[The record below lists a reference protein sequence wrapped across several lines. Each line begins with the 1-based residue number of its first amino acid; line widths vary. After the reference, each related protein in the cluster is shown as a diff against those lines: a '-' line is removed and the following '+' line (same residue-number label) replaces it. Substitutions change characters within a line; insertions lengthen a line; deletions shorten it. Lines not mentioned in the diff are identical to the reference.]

1 MSHIEPFISC
11 SDSVSKTQ
19 MKWLE
24 VPIQKFNAAVPHFVE
39 LVKNHNINL
48 TKVSLRKWQRC
59 HCSTIESSF
68 KVFINKV

>member
-1 MSHIEPFISC
+1 MSDIEPFISC

-39 LVKNHNINL
+39 LVKTYNINI
-48 TKVSLRKWQRC
+48 TKVSL
-59 HCSTIESSF
+59 S
-68 KVFINKV
+68 

>member
-1 MSHIEPFISC
+1 MSDIEPSISC

-39 LVKNHNINL
+39 LVKTCNINI
-48 TKVSLRKWQRC
+48 TKVGKPVKMVTSL
-59 HCSTIESSF
+59 
-68 KVFINKV
+68 